1 MKIFIIILNVFL
13 FCCGCFSQSIKYQ
26 ISDRE
31 KAVNKQMAYSGQM
44 LSKKYSMRLCATT
57 VAMPGG
63 NIQYLELKFDI
74 RGPLSKMAIR
84 KLLIDIV
91 NDFLLNINNDVALCS
106 YLKDG
111 RLEISEIGITLF
123 LHDLTNRPIAQPEIG
138 VAFIEKGILT
148 FITLEPESI
157 PSFRDQI
164 EESYE
169 DALLILDR
177 ESKVSPLSPSTH
189 CTPKHQ
195 PLQA

>member
-1 MKIFIIILNVFL
+1 
-13 FCCGCFSQSIKYQ
+13 
-26 ISDRE
+26 
-31 KAVNKQMAYSGQM
+31 MAYSGQM

-123 LHDLTNRPIAQPEIG
+123 LHGLTNRPIAQPEIG

-148 FITLEPESI
+148 FITLEPEAI
-157 PSFRDQI
+157 PSFRDHANETYEEALQI
-164 EESYE
+164 LQSQRECTAVQKRCSDLSKEPAES
-169 DALLILDR
+169 DKI
-177 ESKVSPLSPSTH
+177 
-189 CTPKHQ
+189 Q
-195 PLQA
+195 